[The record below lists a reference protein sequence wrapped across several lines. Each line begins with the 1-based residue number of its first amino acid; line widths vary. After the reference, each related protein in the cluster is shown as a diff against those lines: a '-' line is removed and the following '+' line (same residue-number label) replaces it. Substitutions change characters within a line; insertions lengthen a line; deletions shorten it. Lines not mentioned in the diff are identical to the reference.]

1 MKYYTLDREVS
12 GEKILKDINKLVSSF
27 RSECPDKIPILC
39 IEIKSVGYDDTDI
52 IPKLEYKPEDSNCI
66 T

>member
-1 MKYYTLDREVS
+1 MKYYVLDKS
-12 GEKILKDINKLVSSF
+12 IAGEKIIKDIDNLVNKF

-39 IEIKSVGYDDTDI
+39 IEIKSVSYEDTSQ
-52 IPKLEYKPEDSNCI
+52 IPKLEYKPEESNCI

>member
-1 MKYYTLDREVS
+1 MKYYVLDREVS
-12 GEKILKDINKLVSSF
+12 GEKILKDIAKLVDNF
-27 RSECPDKIPILC
+27 RKEYTDKIPILC
-39 IEIKSVGYDDTDI
+39 IEIKSVGYDDTEI